1 MVKFHFVPKKVNREH
16 SEPKPI
22 LLKLLNYTI
31 NFLKCLRHSD
41 NKSKSP
47 IKNENKKKS
56 PDFFKA
62 VILDCSQVMVFP
74 RKKRMN

>member
-47 IKNENKKKS
+47 IKNKN
-56 PDFFKA
+56 
-62 VILDCSQVMVFP
+62 
-74 RKKRMN
+74 